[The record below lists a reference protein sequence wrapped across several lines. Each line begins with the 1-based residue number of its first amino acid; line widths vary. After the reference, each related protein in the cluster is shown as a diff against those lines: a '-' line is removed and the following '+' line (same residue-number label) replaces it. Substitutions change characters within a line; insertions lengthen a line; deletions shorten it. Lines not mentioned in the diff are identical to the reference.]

1 MEKMGKEI
9 SPEEIEEAV
18 EKYGEKGKLDYAEF
32 CTIFG
37 LAYDS
42 NKKTPYKAWI

>member
-9 SPEEIEEAV
+9 SPEEISEAV
-18 EKYGEKGKLDYAEF
+18 EKYGEKGKLEYAEF

-37 LAYDS
+37 LDYDS
-42 NKKTPYKAWI
+42 NRQNPYKA